1 MQWYL
6 FFKILLHLKKVTRNL
21 SVSVFNVLQ
30 TACNG
35 DYYEEKSRRPYW
47 ICKEHKSKEWILS
60 SVQRLLK
67 RFKEN
72 ESMKKRTGS
81 DWPIDVTTD
90 ENIGLVEELIS
101 SQEEFEGIYKSSC
114 EIARNAYINRSS
126 VRRLVKRR
134 KINRFKR
141 MKIPQMNSEMMV
153 AARVRRAMFSR
164 E

>member
-1 MQWYL
+1 
-6 FFKILLHLKKVTRNL
+6 
-21 SVSVFNVLQ
+21 
-30 TACNG
+30 
-35 DYYEEKSRRPYW
+35 
-47 ICKEHKSKEWILS
+47 
-60 SVQRLLK
+60 
-67 RFKEN
+67 
-72 ESMKKRTGS
+72 MKKRTGS